1 MLRPVA
7 ARQQAPMR
15 RVGILWPAASPPA
28 PPRLEWFTQALR
40 QLGFTEGHN
49 LAIELRY
56 AQQGL
61 QQIPELAA
69 ELARMNVEVVAAFG
83 DLAPKAMQ
91 QASKA
96 VPIVAMADDILGAE
110 IVTSL
115 SRPGGNTTG
124 VTVMAPEL
132 SQKRLELLS
141 EIAPGLRRV
150 AALWDPST
158 GASQVSATER
168 AARTLKLELQILE
181 VRRREDVI
189 DAFRS
194 AHTGAAEGLS
204 VFSSP
209 LLSSAIHEI
218 IDLSA
223 KYRLPAVYQW
233 KEHVEAG
240 GLISY
245 GPSLE
250 VVWGQAAKLV
260 GKILNG
266 TKPADL
272 PVEEPVKLEVAVNAT
287 TAKALGITI
296 PASVL
301 VQADEV
307 IALRRRQCRRRSD
320 ASGADDAR
328 THRRLDCRKRRSDAR
343 LDAQCRDG
351 DGDARCGYERRQKGQ

>member
-7 ARQQAPMR
+7 ARAQQAPMR

-28 PPRLEWFTQALR
+28 PPRLERFTQALR

-141 EIAPGLRRV
+141 DSSRITACSSPVEPLDRRIASV
-150 AALWDPST
+150 CH
-158 GASQVSATER
+158 
-168 AARTLKLELQILE
+168 RTRCANIE
-181 VRRREDVI
+181 
-189 DAFRS
+189 A
-194 AHTGAAEGLS
+194 GAA
-204 VFSSP
+204 
-209 LLSSAIHEI
+209 
-218 IDLSA
+218 D
-223 KYRLPAVYQW
+223 
-233 KEHVEAG
+233 
-240 GLISY
+240 
-245 GPSLE
+245 
-250 VVWGQAAKLV
+250 
-260 GKILNG
+260 
-266 TKPADL
+266 T
-272 PVEEPVKLEVAVNAT
+272 
-287 TAKALGITI
+287 
-296 PASVL
+296 
-301 VQADEV
+301 
-307 IALRRRQCRRRSD
+307 
-320 ASGADDAR
+320 
-328 THRRLDCRKRRSDAR
+328 
-343 LDAQCRDG
+343 
-351 DGDARCGYERRQKGQ
+351 

>member
-1 MLRPVA
+1 MKRREFIALLGGVTAMLRPVA
-7 ARQQAPMR
+7 ARAQQAPMR

-168 AARTLKLELQILE
+168 AARTLKLELQIVD
-181 VRRREDVI
+181 VRRREDLAN
-189 DAFRS
+189 AFRS
-194 AHTGAAEGLS
+194 AQAGGAEALS
-204 VFSSP
+204 IFSSP
-209 LLSSAIHEI
+209 LLASIIHEI
-218 IDLSA
+218 INLSA
-223 KYRLPAVYQW
+223 AERLPTVYQW

-240 GLISY
+240 GLVSY

-250 VVWGQAAKLV
+250 AVWRQAGSIVA
-260 GKILNG
+260 KILNG
-266 TKPADL
+266 NKPADL
-272 PVEEPVKLEVAVNAT
+272 PVEQPAKFELAVNAR

-301 VQADEV
+301 VQADAV
-307 IALRRRQCRRRSD
+307 I
-320 ASGADDAR
+320 
-328 THRRLDCRKRRSDAR
+328 
-343 LDAQCRDG
+343 
-351 DGDARCGYERRQKGQ
+351 E

>member
-7 ARQQAPMR
+7 ARAQQAPMR

-28 PPRLEWFTQALR
+28 PPRLERFTQALR

-181 VRRREDVI
+181 VRRM
-189 DAFRS
+189 
-194 AHTGAAEGLS
+194 
-204 VFSSP
+204 SSM
-209 LLSSAIHEI
+209 HF
-218 IDLSA
+218 
-223 KYRLPAVYQW
+223 V
-233 KEHVEAG
+233 
-240 GLISY
+240 
-245 GPSLE
+245 
-250 VVWGQAAKLV
+250 
-260 GKILNG
+260 
-266 TKPADL
+266 
-272 PVEEPVKLEVAVNAT
+272 
-287 TAKALGITI
+287 
-296 PASVL
+296 
-301 VQADEV
+301 
-307 IALRRRQCRRRSD
+307 RRIR
-320 ASGADDAR
+320 
-328 THRRLDCRKRRSDAR
+328 AR
-343 LDAQCRDG
+343 L
-351 DGDARCGYERRQKGQ
+351 KGSAFFLRHSSLLPSMR